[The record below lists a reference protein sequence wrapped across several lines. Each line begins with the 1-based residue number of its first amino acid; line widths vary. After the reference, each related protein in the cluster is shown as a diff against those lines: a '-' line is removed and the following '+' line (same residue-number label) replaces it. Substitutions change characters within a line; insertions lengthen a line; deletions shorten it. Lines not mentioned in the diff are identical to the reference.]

1 MRDKDPEKLWK
12 AITRTH
18 KVDCVSNI
26 DAVKE
31 LTARKSYQ
39 NIKQESFETLVQY
52 SARFRDTYKSYK
64 ATETVESPVDVTEK
78 EQALDFFHGLDQGR
92 YATSK
97 TSMLNGWATKAFD
110 PPDTPN
116 DIYRIAGLW
125 VKPATKIE
133 GGTGAT
139 FVTIEEDVKINK
151 KTNEKLKASEKK
163 KRVAVV
169 AAAAIATGASAE
181 DGEKKTPKDLSH
193 IKCFRCKEPDHY
205 SSSKDCPLHPSKQKA
220 ESGAVNST

>member
-1 MRDKDPEKLWK
+1 MKQSQRQRLSALSYGVLASKCSMWFVE
-12 AITRTH
+12 TH
-18 KVDCVSNI
+18 K
-26 DAVKE
+26 
-31 LTARKSYQ
+31 AR
-39 NIKQESFETLVQY
+39 
-52 SARFRDTYKSYK
+52 R
-64 ATETVESPVDVTEK
+64 
-78 EQALDFFHGLDQGR
+78 
-92 YATSK
+92 
-97 TSMLNGWATKAFD
+97 
-110 PPDTPN
+110 
-116 DIYRIAGLW
+116 